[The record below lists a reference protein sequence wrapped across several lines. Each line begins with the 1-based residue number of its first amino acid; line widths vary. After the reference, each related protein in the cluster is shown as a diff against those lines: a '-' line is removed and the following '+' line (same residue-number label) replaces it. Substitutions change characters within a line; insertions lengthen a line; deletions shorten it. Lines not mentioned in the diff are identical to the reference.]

1 MLVLGVQ
8 QSDSVIPTQVC
19 TRARTH
25 THTHTH
31 THMGFL
37 YSMQIFYHLSHQEAI
52 HTHTHMFF
60 FRIFSIIGYYK
71 ILTTVPR
78 VIQKV
83 LAVYLL
89 YI

>member
-1 MLVLGVQ
+1 MVRSDTGDGKGRPRRKEQSRLSPQ
-8 QSDSVIPTQVC
+8 QVEEEE
-19 TRARTH
+19 RN
-25 THTHTH
+25 
-31 THMGFL
+31 
-37 YSMQIFYHLSHQEAI
+37 FYHLSHQEAI